1 MEDLVLYKVRISVL
15 WIIAILVE
23 VINLL
28 LSVMDP
34 AVLKEMIETG
44 AVGGVKITPE
54 ETLLGEIIIL
64 IMVVMP
70 FLSVTLNGK
79 ANRWSNIIVAA
90 AFLVLWIAELIMA
103 PGNAVKILGLI
114 ADMVFFVLI
123 IWYAYSWPKK
133 KE

>member
-1 MEDLVLYKVRISVL
+1 MEDLVLHKVRISVL